1 MDDNRCTVARL
12 PTPTSPVALSV
23 SSLGSDALSAT
34 ESLERPLWQPV
45 AVLIASLVLI
55 VAFTITL
62 AFVIAPLV
70 TGAAY

>member
-1 MDDNRCTVARL
+1 V
-12 PTPTSPVALSV
+12 P
-23 SSLGSDALSAT
+23 T

-62 AFVIAPLV
+62 AFVIARLV